1 MSVHLNNSE
10 QYEIEEIYFREVN
23 TIYILSSVLKTSEF
37 LRVFSTSE
45 NVDVFNLRDEIYL
58 VLIEKR

>member
-1 MSVHLNNSE
+1 MSVHLNISE